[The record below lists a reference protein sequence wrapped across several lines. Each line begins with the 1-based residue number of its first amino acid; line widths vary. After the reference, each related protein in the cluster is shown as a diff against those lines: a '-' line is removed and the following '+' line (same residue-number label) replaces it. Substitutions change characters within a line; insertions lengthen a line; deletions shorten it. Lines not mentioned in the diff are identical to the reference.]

1 MDVEETVEAILD
13 QDAEPIALRMSGQ
26 LMLGVVRIYSRKVQY
41 LFDDCKDAR
50 ERIIMAFR
58 PGAVDLP
65 EDQLRASR
73 AAITLQDR
81 NMDFDMILGDL
92 AFNFQREFRPRGAHV
107 ADAADITLPR
117 SRFYAE
123 SNRSF
128 SVQPQSESGRDSQEE
143 GMDLGLDMG
152 DETLSLEFMRHNE
165 GSRHS
170 SIASELKMARRA
182 FSKGSER
189 GSERSLSREVAPF
202 ELEGSETDG
211 VLGGGGAAAMDVD
224 EPIDLGL
231 DMGFGFDFSGGA
243 DVDMADGGAV
253 DDPDRQRRES
263 SRLSTP
269 PPLDDLAADQSSLAT
284 ITPRTAARI
293 SKLIQTREA
302 QTQTDKPPRKKV
314 RVMAVDEEIE
324 LQMERGQ
331 GGRRDTSAIMG
342 KENFVPANEAII
354 AMLHVRD
361 DPQAFFLP
369 TIKRG
374 NDTFFVGGLPGM
386 APQLA
391 ELFTF
396 PTNIL
401 RRRSDSVNL
410 LEGEDDRRKRL
421 RTGDEEDLED
431 DEDVEFGRYDGNAA
445 LSGRRSRHASKLA
458 EGFEGAM
465 EAGLDGGM
473 DDMQMDFDIGG
484 DDTLGDQLPP
494 RGMTA
499 DVQSERGIARAASVA
514 ASVAFGDHLDKSDLE
529 CPIAIF
535 DSRPAGSFGSLSQSQ
550 ASASQSAFLDESA
563 SAFSRRRS
571 GYSQNTVKA
580 AALLR
585 HELGASE
592 EEDGMAQPGEDWEKE
607 LSFQKVSEKGSRR
620 AASSFFFELL
630 VLGTRDNI
638 KIKQDTAYGDITV
651 TAKPALWRSAA
662 TEVAA

>member
-1 MDVEETVEAILD
+1 
-13 QDAEPIALRMSGQ
+13 
-26 LMLGVVRIYSRKVQY
+26 
-41 LFDDCKDAR
+41 
-50 ERIIMAFR
+50 
-58 PGAVDLP
+58 
-65 EDQLRASR
+65 
-73 AAITLQDR
+73 
-81 NMDFDMILGDL
+81 
-92 AFNFQREFRPRGAHV
+92 
-107 ADAADITLPR
+107 
-117 SRFYAE
+117 
-123 SNRSF
+123 
-128 SVQPQSESGRDSQEE
+128 
-143 GMDLGLDMG
+143 
-152 DETLSLEFMRHNE
+152 
-165 GSRHS
+165 
-170 SIASELKMARRA
+170 
-182 FSKGSER
+182 
-189 GSERSLSREVAPF
+189 
-202 ELEGSETDG
+202 
-211 VLGGGGAAAMDVD
+211 
-224 EPIDLGL
+224 
-231 DMGFGFDFSGGA
+231 
-243 DVDMADGGAV
+243 
-253 DDPDRQRRES
+253 
-263 SRLSTP
+263 
-269 PPLDDLAADQSSLAT
+269 
-284 ITPRTAARI
+284 
-293 SKLIQTREA
+293 
-302 QTQTDKPPRKKV
+302 
-314 RVMAVDEEIE
+314 
-324 LQMERGQ
+324 
-331 GGRRDTSAIMG
+331 
-342 KENFVPANEAII
+342 
-354 AMLHVRD
+354 
-361 DPQAFFLP
+361 
-369 TIKRG
+369 
-374 NDTFFVGGLPGM
+374 M

-607 LSFQKVSEKGSRR
+607 LSFQKVSEKVISWHGIRCGR
-620 AASSFFFELL
+620 KKKN
-630 VLGTRDNI
+630 RN
-638 KIKQDTAYGDITV
+638 
-651 TAKPALWRSAA
+651 
-662 TEVAA
+662 